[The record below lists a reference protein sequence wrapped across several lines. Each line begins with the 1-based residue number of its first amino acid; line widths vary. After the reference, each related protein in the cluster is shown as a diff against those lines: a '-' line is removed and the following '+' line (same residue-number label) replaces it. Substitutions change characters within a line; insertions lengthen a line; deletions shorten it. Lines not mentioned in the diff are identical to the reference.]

1 MEISRVIDKIKNF
14 FSKCFVVVLGIAT
27 VIGSVLFLK
36 NKSDNDKT
44 EAKRRYENDL
54 KDLESQEKQALDN
67 NDKKLEEKKKKLYS
81 EKSRELKNLKKRYN
95 NKLKKELIKNRK
107 SRKEMASKIAKKYG
121 AKNR

>member
-1 MEISRVIDKIKNF
+1 M
-14 FSKCFVVVLGIAT
+14 LGIAT
-27 VIGSVLFLK
+27 VVGSILFLK
-36 NKSDNDKT
+36 NKGDNNRT

-95 NKLKKELIKNRK
+95 SKLKKEVIKNRK

>member
-1 MEISRVIDKIKNF
+1 MIDKIKNF
-14 FSKCFVVVLGIAT
+14 FSKCFVVVLGIVT
-27 VIGSVLFLK
+27 VVGSVLFLK
-36 NKSDNDKT
+36 NKSGNDKT
-44 EAKRRYENDL
+44 EAKRRYESDL
-54 KDLESQEKQALDN
+54 KDLESQEKQALDK
-67 NDKKLEEKKKKLYS
+67 NDKKLEEKKKKLYY